1 THPST
6 SQPPVTKEAT
16 LMPHESPLQS
26 VHSLGRDEGSS
37 SLNDLMVLYTSL
49 TKKVESL
56 ECELKQTKQTFNAA
70 LIKLIKRVKKLEQ
83 TIKTSQARRRTK
95 IVISDDAHAEEDS
108 SKQGRKISKI
118 DKDPTISLVQDE
130 GMIWFQEDAE
140 IQEKNSTDIKILL
153 EEVDPTELVKDLGS
167 GEKGVKEVSTAE
179 AEFSTA
185 AKNLVYI
192 RRSAQKRKDKGKA
205 IMQES
210 KPLKKI
216 KKRVQVQISIDE
228 ELAKKVFE
236 EEQARF
242 NVEQEAKFKAEQEQ
256 ERIDFETTLKL
267 QKQLDERKEVVAQAH
282 DID

>member
-1 THPST
+1 
-6 SQPPVTKEAT
+6 
-16 LMPHESPLQS
+16 
-26 VHSLGRDEGSS
+26 
-37 SLNDLMVLYTSL
+37 
-49 TKKVESL
+49 
-56 ECELKQTKQTFNAA
+56 
-70 LIKLIKRVKKLEQ
+70 
-83 TIKTSQARRRTK
+83 
-95 IVISDDAHAEEDS
+95 
-108 SKQGRKISKI
+108 
-118 DKDPTISLVQDE
+118 
-130 GMIWFQEDAE
+130 EDAE
-140 IQEKNSTDIKILL
+140 IQEKNSADIKILL
-153 EEVDPTELVKDLGS
+153 EEEDPTELVKDLGS
-167 GEKGVKEVSTAE
+167 GEKGVKEVSNAE

-210 KPLKKI
+210 EPLKKI

-242 NVEQEAKFKAEQEQ
+242 NVEQEAKIKAEQEQ